1 MYSYFVFKILQ
12 ELIEQEN
19 SAHTLTFMRNILKKC
34 FTEKLS
40 NRTHFTQFVK
50 HLHLLVL
57 HIVPH
62 PHS

>member
-40 NRTHFTQFVK
+40 EFNLYCEYQ
-50 HLHLLVL
+50 
-57 HIVPH
+57 IAQP
-62 PHS
+62 